1 MLFRPA
7 ALWSV
12 GHAALTH
19 KNSTTMK
26 AMFRIL
32 AALFLGLPASILS
45 VSAQDPYTLKQ
56 AIPPPTAS
64 PQSGGQL
71 GYSVA
76 VEGGYT
82 VVGVPFDNTG
92 GNRAGVAKVFDST
105 SGALL
110 FVLLNPRPADLSF
123 GISVAISGTRVV
135 VGAYSESTGTIN
147 AGSAYVYDLSSGTP
161 TQPVTTLNNPSPA
174 VGDDFGLSVA
184 ISGTRVVV
192 GAPRDD
198 TGATNAGSAYVYDL
212 TSGTPTVPV
221 ASLSISVANASLGK
235 SLAISG
241 TNVVV
246 GAPDDSSTG
255 VPNGGRVYVYNMSS
269 GTPTVPVATLNKPSP
284 ADYDYFGYSV
294 TISDTRVV
302 VGAPYTDTGASG
314 AGSAYVYDLA
324 SGTPTVPVVTLN
336 NPDPSSGDLFGASVA
351 ISSTRVVVGVPYKEG
366 GVFASGILYNAGRAY
381 AYDLSNGTPSVP
393 VATLNNPSP
402 VDDDFFSYSV
412 AISGTRV
419 VVGAPSDDTGAT
431 NAGSAYVYDL
441 GSGTPTA
448 PVASLNN
455 PGPSTGDKFGTSVA
469 ISGRWMVVGAMWDK
483 TGARRSGSAYVYDLA
498 SATPTVAVATLNNP
512 NPAEDDYFGYS
523 VAISGTRVV
532 IGTPLNDTGGVDAG
546 SAYVYDLASI
556 TPTVP
561 VATLRNPGAFPG
573 KSKAN
578 GQFGSSVAISG
589 GVVVVGVPNDSG
601 FNAYAGLAHVY
612 DLDSGS
618 PTVPVARLN
627 HPSPSQYDN
636 FGSSVA
642 ISGIRV
648 VVGILGDET
657 DAQAATYGQNANTG
671 SAYVYELGNWTVP
684 IAILNNPGQSLGA
697 SFGYSVAIS
706 GTRVLVGSPYES
718 VNNAGRAY
726 VYDLNSGTPTVP
738 IVTMNNPSPVL
749 EDRFGTSVSI
759 SGTRAVVGDYHD
771 DTTASDAGS
780 AYVYDLTIGTPS
792 VPVTTLNNPSPAVGD
807 EFGTSV
813 AIDGPNIIVGTPND
827 DTVMFDKG
835 FAYVFTTDTTTLV
848 PSLSAPVLTN
858 GSMSVSFNLPEP
870 ALAGS
875 VMLTFTGTAT
885 RVLTLADTQE
895 TSGAHSFSF
904 NPANPT
910 ASAQIVSGNPIP
922 DDTYSV
928 TLSYRDASGNPA
940 GSAVSIGVMIDTT
953 APVVAAHA
961 NVIAE
966 ATSAAGAL
974 VNYTAGSATDAV
986 GVTSLTYSQNSGT
999 TFPIGTTTLT
1009 ITARDAAN
1017 NTGTGTFTVTVV
1029 DTTAPVVAAHADVI
1043 AEATSAAGAVVTY
1056 AAGSATDAVGVTSL
1070 TYSKNSGTTFG
1081 IGTTTVTI
1089 TAKDA
1094 ANKQGTR
1101 TFTVTVRDT
1110 TAPVV
1115 AAHANVSVMATS
1127 LAGATVSYAAG
1138 SATDAVGAT
1147 SLTYSKNSG
1156 TTFPIGTTTVTIT
1169 AKDAANNT
1177 GTGTFTVTVTNNA
1190 PVVTLVGANPLTFEA
1205 AATYGDPGAT
1215 ATDVEDGTLT
1225 PSITSSTV
1233 VPNVP
1238 GIYAVTWSATDSANA
1253 TGSATRVVNVV
1264 DTIAPVVAPHANE
1277 TVEATSAAGAVV
1289 TYAAGSATDAV
1300 GVTSLTYSKNSGT
1313 TFGIGTTTV
1322 TITAKDA
1329 ANKQGTRTFT
1339 VTVRDT
1345 TAPVVAAHANVS
1357 VMATS
1362 LAGATVSYA
1371 AGSATDAVG
1380 ATSLTYSKNSGTTF
1394 PIGTTTVTITAKDA
1408 VNNTGTGTFT
1418 VTVIAWAEV
1427 DGTYQALLQHDNS
1440 ASPDE
1445 PLFPGRITVSLNKL
1459 GVMTGKLQYR
1469 GLTYS
1474 FTGKLTP
1481 QLNYQRTILQKNQG
1495 SLTLSIYF
1503 DPSALTLNAQL
1514 SEFIQSGNILSDATM
1529 LLHSF
1534 DASKN
1539 PAPQAGRYTMR
1550 IKNGTTSNG
1559 GPDAPGYALATIS
1572 KSGVMKITG
1581 KMSDGSALSCSAF
1594 LNEDGSSAFYD
1605 PLYKAAYPYAG
1616 YLAGAMSFDPA
1627 AGLQAV
1633 TGNLEWQKPAQTK
1646 GVFWPQGFRQTRDL
1660 EGSVYI
1666 PPLRNQRAL
1675 NLTDLSGAM
1684 TFTASGPASFTNNF
1698 LLTTANR
1705 FLLVDLPNTRKL
1717 ALKFVPVTGLATGL
1731 TTGSFY
1737 DSTLRKTRKLQ
1748 GVVLQAQ
1755 GEINGYLLGDTDA
1768 GEWTLSPP

>member
-1 MLFRPA
+1 M
-7 ALWSV
+7 
-12 GHAALTH
+12 
-19 KNSTTMK
+19 
-26 AMFRIL
+26 
-32 AALFLGLPASILS
+32 SI
-45 VSAQDPYTLKQ
+45 
-56 AIPPPTAS
+56 PT
-64 PQSGGQL
+64 
-71 GYSVA
+71 YV
-76 VEGGYT
+76 Y
-82 VVGVPFDNTG
+82 
-92 GNRAGVAKVFDST
+92 
-105 SGALL
+105 
-110 FVLLNPRPADLSF
+110 DLSSGTQAVPVTTLNNPSPVYDDEF
-123 GISVAISGTRVV
+123 GSTVAISGTRVV
-135 VGAYSESTGTIN
+135 VGVPYKE
-147 AGSAYVYDLSSGTP
+147 AGVFASGILNDAGIAYVYDLASVTP
-161 TQPVTTLNNPSPA
+161 TVPVTTLNNPSPA
-174 VGDDFGLSVA
+174 DNDTFGYSVA
-184 ISGTRVVV
+184 ISGARVVV
-192 GAPRDD
+192 GAPSDD

-221 ASLSISVANASLGK
+221 ASL
-235 SLAISG
+235 
-241 TNVVV
+241 
-246 GAPDDSSTG
+246 
-255 VPNGGRVYVYNMSS
+255 
-269 GTPTVPVATLNKPSP
+269 
-284 ADYDYFGYSV
+284 
-294 TISDTRVV
+294 
-302 VGAPYTDTGASG
+302 
-314 AGSAYVYDLA
+314 
-324 SGTPTVPVVTLN
+324 
-336 NPDPSSGDLFGASVA
+336 
-351 ISSTRVVVGVPYKEG
+351 
-366 GVFASGILYNAGRAY
+366 
-381 AYDLSNGTPSVP
+381 
-393 VATLNNPSP
+393 
-402 VDDDFFSYSV
+402 
-412 AISGTRV
+412 
-419 VVGAPSDDTGAT
+419 
-431 NAGSAYVYDL
+431 
-441 GSGTPTA
+441 
-448 PVASLNN
+448 NN
-455 PGPSTGDKFGTSVA
+455 PGPSSGDKFGTSVA
-469 ISGRWMVVGAMWDK
+469 ISGRWMVVGAPWDK

-512 NPAEDDYFGYS
+512 NPAVDDYFGYS

-532 IGTPLNDTGGVDAG
+532 VGSPYHETGAG
-546 SAYVYDLASI
+546 IAYVYDVAGAN
-556 TPTVP
+556 PTIP
-561 VATLRNPGAFPG
+561 VTTLRNPDSSPIGRV
-573 KSKAN
+573 N
-578 GQFGSSVAISG
+578 DLFGMSVAISG
-589 GVVVVGVPNDSG
+589 NCVVVAAPDDGGYSAYSG
-601 FNAYAGLAHVY
+601 IVY
-612 DLDSGS
+612 VYYLDSGS
-618 PTVPVARLN
+618 PTVPVATLH
-627 HPSPSQYDN
+627 HPSPRQYDH

-642 ISGIRV
+642 ISGTRV
-648 VVGILGDET
+648 VVGVAGDET

-684 IAILNNPGQSLGA
+684 IAILNNPSQSLGA
-697 SFGYSVAIS
+697 TFGYSVAIS
-706 GTRVLVGSPYES
+706 GTRVVVGSPYES

-726 VYDLNSGTPTVP
+726 VYDISSGTPTVP

-749 EDRFGTSVSI
+749 GEQFGTSVSI
-759 SGTRAVVGDYHD
+759 SGTRVVVGDYHD
-771 DTTASDAGS
+771 ETVASDAGS
-780 AYVYDLTIGTPS
+780 AYVYDLTSSTPS
-792 VPVTTLNNPSPAVGD
+792 VPVVTLNNPSPAVGD

-835 FAYVFTTDTTTLV
+835 FAYVFTSDTTTLV
-848 PSLSAPVLTN
+848 PLLSTPVLTN
-858 GSMSVSFNLPEP
+858 GLLSVSFNLPES

-875 VMLTFTGTAT
+875 VMLTFAGTVS
-885 RVLTLADTQE
+885 RVLSLADTQE

-904 NPANPT
+904 NPTSPT

-922 DDTYSV
+922 DGTYTL

-1056 AAGSATDAVGVTSL
+1056 AAGSATDAVGATSV
-1070 TYSKNSGTTFG
+1070 TYSRNSGTTFP

-1089 TAKDA
+1089 TARDA
-1094 ANKQGTR
+1094 ANNQGTG

-1138 SATDAVGAT
+1138 SASDAVTANPT
-1147 SLTYSKNSG
+1147 ITYSQNSG

-1215 ATDVEDGTLT
+1215 ATDVEDVTLT

-1345 TAPVVAAHANVS
+1345 TAPVIAAHANVS
-1357 VMATS
+1357 VMATGPG
-1362 LAGATVSYA
+1362 GATVSYA

-1427 DGTYQALLQHDNS
+1427 DGIYQALLQHDNS

-1481 QLNYQRTILQKNQG
+1481 QLNYQRTILRKNQG
-1495 SLTLSIYF
+1495 PLTLSIYF
-1503 DPSALTLNAQL
+1503 DPSALTLSAQL

-1534 DASKN
+1534 HASKN

-1550 IKNGTTSNG
+1550 IKKGTTSNG

-1572 KSGVMKITG
+1572 KSGVVKITG

-1616 YLAGAMSFDPA
+1616 YLAGSMTFDPA

-1633 TGNLEWQKPAQTK
+1633 TGNLEWQKPAQTA
-1646 GVFWPQGFRQTRDL
+1646 GAFWPLGFRQTREV
-1660 EGSVYI
+1660 EGSRYI
-1666 PPLRNQRAL
+1666 PPIRGQRVV

-1755 GEINGYLLGDTDA
+1755 GEINGYFLGDTDA
-1768 GEWTLSPP
+1768 GDWTLSPRR